1 MYRGGWVYSATET
14 VVGSMVAEPHQLQE
28 EGEEEEEEEEG
39 GGGSS
44 SRRFISIRLTFVL
57 EIVQKYVISFFYFI
71 FIELIHVK

>member
-28 EGEEEEEEEEG
+28 EGEEEEEE